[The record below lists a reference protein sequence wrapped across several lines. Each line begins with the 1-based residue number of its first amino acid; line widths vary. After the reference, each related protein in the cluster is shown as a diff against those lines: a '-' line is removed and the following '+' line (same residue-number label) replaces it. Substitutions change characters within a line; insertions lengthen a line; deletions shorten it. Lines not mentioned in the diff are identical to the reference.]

1 MSDFVCFHCTWNEI
15 FTEDGTA
22 LDEALMGERAEIIT
36 AFLGEFPFTHFE
48 SEMGWVKAFADEND
62 IVPADYSVVEASV
75 EDFIDSFA
83 WSVVKRENWNEM
95 WEKNFFEPLLV
106 GDFFVRA
113 PFHPAAPAGRRTITI
128 EPRMSFGTGHHGT
141 TRLMLTALQEM
152 DGSLENARVLDMGT
166 GTGILAIAAEMLG
179 ASEVLG
185 IEIDDW
191 VVDNANDNLK
201 INQTKRT
208 EIILGDA
215 KTLDPIANG
224 YYHVVLANIHREVL
238 LADMPE
244 YKRVLQV
251 DGNLLLSGLK
261 EEDVPLISEKAQSLN
276 LVLQQTQ
283 MIEGWVMM
291 KFENK

>member
-15 FTEDGTA
+15 FTEDGTT
-22 LDEALMGERAEIIT
+22 LDAAMMGERAEIIT

-62 IVPADYSVVEASV
+62 IVPADYSVIEASV

-152 DGSLENARVLDMGT
+152 DGRLENARVLDMGT

-251 DGNLLLSGLK
+251 GGDLLLSGLK

-283 MIEGWVMM
+283 MIDGWVMM

>member
-15 FTEDGTA
+15 FTEDGTT
-22 LDEALMGERAEIIT
+22 LDEVLMGERAEIIT

-48 SEMGWVKAFADEND
+48 SELGWVKAFADVND

-152 DGSLENARVLDMGT
+152 DGRLENARVLDMGT

>member
-15 FTEDGTA
+15 FTEDGTT

-62 IVPADYSVVEASV
+62 IVPADYSVIEASV

-152 DGSLENARVLDMGT
+152 DGRLENARVLDMGT

-179 ASEVLG
+179 AAEVLG